1 MIRNLFSP
9 KKRDPT
15 VCISFPK
22 SGRTWVRFAM
32 HVAGANVRFSHAGYG
47 TKGVE
52 EIGELFEN
60 LKSEHFGQRNV
71 LLYRNPLDVAVSMF
85 YQITNRNFAPSAPD
99 YNRIREKLVELDRL
113 PPATIDAFVLDPVWG
128 CRNIAAFNRAHL
140 NHFAGQNDF
149 LAVRYEDL
157 TADPHTHFAR
167 LLDFAR
173 VKGYD
178 IERVVE
184 DSSFDKMRA
193 LELRADQKQRREH
206 KLYGLKD
213 SDENTLKVRKG
224 AVRGYKD
231 VLRPET
237 IEQAAKI
244 CSDFDF
250 KI

>member
-1 MIRNLFSP
+1 MIRNMFFRKES
-9 KKRDPT
+9 DPT

-52 EIGELFEN
+52 EIGELFEE
-60 LKSEHFGQRNV
+60 LKTEHFGKRNV

-85 YQITNRNFAPSAPD
+85 YQINNRNFAPTAPD
-99 YNRIREKLVELDRL
+99 YDAIRDKLVELDRL
-113 PPATIDAFVLDPVWG
+113 PPPTIDAFVLDPVWG
-128 CRNIAAFNRAHL
+128 CGNIAAFNRAHL
-140 NHFAGQNDF
+140 NHFADQDDF

-157 TADPHTHFAR
+157 AADPHTHFSR

-184 DSSFDKMRA
+184 DSSFNKMRA
-193 LELRADQKQRREH
+193 LEMRADHKQRREH

-224 AVRGYKD
+224 TVRGYVD
-231 VLRPET
+231 VLQPET

-244 CSDFDF
+244 CADFGL